1 MRRSEPMGLF
11 DLAGHLVPES
21 LSPTITFLEPQPE
34 QTGGGVTPLVP
45 RSGDD
50 TGSHG
55 PPTVA
60 TGAGRYQSLHY
71 LQSHRLRHT
80 TARTHRHAA
89 ASEGMTALPMPTGGA
104 PQAASLHGSVGGFF
118 DPAAGAL
125 GGEVLGPETPPTDWI
140 TAVVASP
147 RYRGSGAFFD
157 PSGGS
162 VAELR
167 LPDDDLPTTAAGGT
181 KAFALSPSRL
191 PGGRLCGAGD
201 NGCHVS

>member
-1 MRRSEPMGLF
+1 MPGLF
-11 DLAGHLVPES
+11 DLSGHLVPES
-21 LSPTITFLEPQPE
+21 LSPTITFLEQQPE
-34 QTGGGVTPLVP
+34 QPGGVIAPLVP
-45 RSGDD
+45 RSGEDA
-50 TGSHG
+50 GSHG

-89 ASEGMTALPMPTGGA
+89 AAAAEGMTALPAPTGGA
-104 PQAASLHGSVGGFF
+104 PQAVSLHGSVGGFF

-125 GGEVLGPETPPTDWI
+125 GGEVLGPETPPADCI
-140 TAVVASP
+140 TGVVASP

-167 LPDDDLPTTAAGGT
+167 LPDDDLPATAAG
-181 KAFALSPSRL
+181 APFALSPSRL